1 MLSEEEIVVLSELTV
16 RIEDHFGFPC
26 DIEWAKDSESFYIV
40 QSRPITTLDKKIDQ
54 FELSDL
60 KDLEYWAEEYKL
72 PLFLFSNSQ
81 GTFEDDLLCVYQD
94 NTIRLFALGG
104 RTKSDRESGHERFV
118 SQQDLDEF
126 AQEVKL
132 TIDEMDGF
140 VSRTVGE
147 ELSKLSDEQLFVQ
160 FDDCLNVL
168 NRFGQVYEKTEPVYF
183 VGIEVKRS
191 DSFLKSIA
199 EYRFSLKDKSRAL
212 FRLLLD
218 VILKEMAKRFDL
230 SVDDLYFY
238 TMNELMSLIDT
249 GQKIEVQDRKAGYV
263 LWKSHGE
270 KKVFYGE
277 RFKEINDYVDKR
289 MRSGQEDGILTGSVA
304 FGGKVRGRVRIL
316 RHNKEDV
323 SKEVEK
329 FAEGDILVT
338 EMTRPDTVMAC
349 GKAAA
354 IVTDEGGVVCHA
366 AIIARELK
374 KPCIV
379 GTKIATRI
387 LRDGMMVEVDAD
399 RGIVKVIEQ

>member
-1 MLSEEEIVVLSELTV
+1 
-16 RIEDHFGFPC
+16 
-26 DIEWAKDSESFYIV
+26 
-40 QSRPITTLDKKIDQ
+40 
-54 FELSDL
+54 
-60 KDLEYWAEEYKL
+60 
-72 PLFLFSNSQ
+72 
-81 GTFEDDLLCVYQD
+81 
-94 NTIRLFALGG
+94 
-104 RTKSDRESGHERFV
+104 
-118 SQQDLDEF
+118 
-126 AQEVKL
+126 
-132 TIDEMDGF
+132 MDGF

-338 EMTRPDTVMAC
+338 EMTRPDTV
-349 GKAAA
+349 
-354 IVTDEGGVVCHA
+354 
-366 AIIARELK
+366 
-374 KPCIV
+374 
-379 GTKIATRI
+379 
-387 LRDGMMVEVDAD
+387 
-399 RGIVKVIEQ
+399 